1 MNLGIMVAPDQ
12 RPVEV
17 KSTKYYSDRIMN
29 ELTDLNGINILK
41 ATYNFVMK
49 NRRLDFFIDDLSYA
63 LKTNSDLIRGG
74 IIDLWRDGF
83 ISFDPKSGFVKV
95 LPKTRHYFLSH
106 LKRSDYDEYSFN
118 SISPEFKKHYL

>member
-1 MNLGIMVAPDQ
+1 
-12 RPVEV
+12 
-17 KSTKYYSDRIMN
+17 MN

-83 ISFDPKSGFVKV
+83 ISFDLRVRVACS
-95 LPKTRHYFLSH
+95 LLHTTSTRHT
-106 LKRSDYDEYSFN
+106 RSMRGRSN
-118 SISPEFKKHYL
+118 S